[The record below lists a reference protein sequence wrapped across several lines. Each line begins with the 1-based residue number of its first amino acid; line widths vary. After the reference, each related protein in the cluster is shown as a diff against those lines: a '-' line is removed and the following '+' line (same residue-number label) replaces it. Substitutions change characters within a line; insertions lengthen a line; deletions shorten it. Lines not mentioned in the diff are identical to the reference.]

1 MLKSSICSLWLSAVW
16 SEARDR
22 KVSFLFF
29 LKESQYRAKRGGE
42 KSLGKPKREE
52 KQHWECAQSF
62 TGVCE
67 HYSYNF
73 KRVHALTEHLPAED
87 LAHNVLYKALVPP
100 QIVFPSLFK
109 EAPVVGGVGDDTGL
123 VHMQSACL
131 ASALWTQ
138 NELQLLLPRAG
149 ASSSPSSCLN
159 VHCHGQEKGVG
170 PLKYPEEEL
179 ISRKEGKGSVP
190 QRPDFYTQH
199 LADKNSSISLWTW
212 EIVAVALHAL
222 SLHSTVMDDGSQNEA
237 EGPLR
242 TSRAMTNG
250 WSLNCQTC
258 IVSWRYVIGTWWCV
272 RNIEVW

>member
-1 MLKSSICSLWLSAVW
+1 MQHREW
-16 SEARDR
+16 
-22 KVSFLFF
+22 
-29 LKESQYRAKRGGE
+29 AKY
-42 KSLGKPKREE
+42 
-52 KQHWECAQSF
+52 F
-62 TGVCE
+62 TDVYE

-87 LAHNVLYKALVPP
+87 LAHNVLYKALIPP

-109 EAPVVGGVGDDTGL
+109 GAPVVGGVGDDTGL

-159 VHCHGQEKGVG
+159 VHCHGQEEGVG

-179 ISRKEGKGSVP
+179 IIRKEGKGNVL

-199 LADKNSSISLWTW
+199 LADKSCSGISLWKW
-212 EIVAVALHAL
+212 EIVAVTLRAL
-222 SLHSTVMDDGSQNEA
+222 SLHSTLMDGGSQNES
-237 EGPLR
+237 EGPLK
-242 TSRAMTNG
+242 TSRAMKNG
-250 WSLNCQTC
+250 
-258 IVSWRYVIGTWWCV
+258 
-272 RNIEVW
+272 